1 MSNASIST
9 NKLSIGYDATIVQRD
24 LSFSLKPGEMVCML
38 GPNGCGKSTLLRTLA
53 GLQPPLEGE
62 FKLSTSDFTTSLNSK
77 LSSLNSKDIALVLT
91 ERLSMD
97 NTTVHD
103 VVALGRYPYSSFL
116 DGLTKEDEAII
127 ADSLRQVGFK
137 DSTLNSPTSLNSQLS
152 TLNSF
157 FNAHSDGEKQRI
169 LIAKALAQQTPI
181 ILLDEPTAHLDLPH
195 RLKQPVVLGYIV
207 AGVLVGPNLLG
218 ENIVSHENVEAW
230 GNIGVLFVLFCIGL
244 EFRLKNLFESG
255 KTALVGAATIIIGM
269 LVLGYGVGRFAL
281 LDNMNSL
288 FLAAMLCMSSTTIVM
303 KAIDEAGLSKARFVK
318 GATGILI
325 LEDIVAVVL
334 LVLLSSIA
342 VKNSFEGVE
351 LLKKVGVLA
360 ITLVVWFVVGIL
372 IIPTFLRKVRKYLND
387 ETLIILALGLC
398 LGMVLTAEEAG
409 FSSALGAF
417 VMGMVLAETLEAHRI
432 EHLMAPLKNVF
443 AAIFFVSVGMMIN
456 PASLVEYWSPI
467 LFVSLVIIV
476 GMIVFG
482 TLGCWW
488 GGETMKDAMSTGF
501 SFVQIG
507 EFSFIIAALG
517 SKLGVTDPAIY
528 PIIVAASVLTT
539 FLTPYIMKATVPCY
553 NFFYSHA
560 SARLK
565 EKIDRREL
573 EVAQAEQ
580 KTTGS
585 SENKFLAHSEKV
597 QHALRHTIVTKRVV
611 KLFFT
616 NMSENDKKEENHA

>member
-1 MSNASIST
+1 MITA
-9 NKLSIGYDATIVQRD
+9 GIV
-24 LSFSLKPGEMVCML
+24 SLL
-38 GPNGCGKSTLLRTLA
+38 
-53 GLQPPLEGE
+53 
-62 FKLSTSDFTTSLNSK
+62 FKL
-77 LSSLNSKDIALVLT
+77 
-91 ERLSMD
+91 
-97 NTTVHD
+97 
-103 VVALGRYPYSSFL
+103 
-116 DGLTKEDEAII
+116 
-127 ADSLRQVGFK
+127 
-137 DSTLNSPTSLNSQLS
+137 
-152 TLNSF
+152 
-157 FNAHSDGEKQRI
+157 
-169 LIAKALAQQTPI
+169 
-181 ILLDEPTAHLDLPH
+181 
-195 RLKQPVVLGYIV
+195 LKQPVVLGYIV
-207 AGVLVGPNLLG
+207 AGVLVGPNLFG
-218 ENIVSHENVEAW
+218 DNWVDPENVEAW

-244 EFRLKNLFESG
+244 EFRLKNLFQSG
-255 KTALVGAATIIIGM
+255 KVALVGAATIIVGM
-269 LVLGYGVGRFAL
+269 LVLGYGVGRSAL
-281 LDNMNSL
+281 MDNMNSL

-360 ITLVVWFVVGIL
+360 VTLVVWFVVGIL
-372 IIPTFLRKVRKYLND
+372 IIPTFLRKVRPYLND

-417 VMGMVLAETLEAHRI
+417 VMGMVLAETLESHRI

-456 PASLVEYWSPI
+456 PSSLVTYWPSI
-467 LFVSLVIIV
+467 LIVSIVIIV
-476 GMIVFG
+476 GMITFG

-528 PIIVAASVLTT
+528 PIIVASSVLTT

-553 NFFYSHA
+553 DFLYSHA
-560 SARLK
+560 SPRLK
-565 EKIDRREL
+565 AKIDRREAD
-573 EVAQAEQ
+573 VAKAE
-580 KTTGS
+580 KAAANAS
-585 SENKFLAHSEKV
+585 AEDKFQLHREKANRV
-597 QHALRHTIVTKRVV
+597 LRHTVVAKRVV
-611 KLFFT
+611 NLFFE
-616 NMSENDKKEENHA
+616 NMSENDKV

>member
-1 MSNASIST
+1 MVHDLYILMITA
-9 NKLSIGYDATIVQRD
+9 GIV
-24 LSFSLKPGEMVCML
+24 SLL
-38 GPNGCGKSTLLRTLA
+38 
-53 GLQPPLEGE
+53 
-62 FKLSTSDFTTSLNSK
+62 FKL
-77 LSSLNSKDIALVLT
+77 
-91 ERLSMD
+91 
-97 NTTVHD
+97 
-103 VVALGRYPYSSFL
+103 
-116 DGLTKEDEAII
+116 
-127 ADSLRQVGFK
+127 
-137 DSTLNSPTSLNSQLS
+137 
-152 TLNSF
+152 
-157 FNAHSDGEKQRI
+157 
-169 LIAKALAQQTPI
+169 
-181 ILLDEPTAHLDLPH
+181 
-195 RLKQPVVLGYIV
+195 LKQPVVLGYIV

-218 ENIVSHENVEAW
+218 ENLVNPENVEAW
-230 GNIGVLFVLFCIGL
+230 GNVGVLFVLFCIGL

-255 KTALVGAATIIIGM
+255 KTALIGAATIIFGM
-269 LVLGYGVGRFAL
+269 MLLGYGVGRFSL

-318 GATGILI
+318 GATSILI
-325 LEDIVAVVL
+325 FEDIVAVVL

-342 VKNSFEGVE
+342 VKNSFEGIE

-360 ITLVVWFVVGIL
+360 VTLVIWFVVGIL
-372 IIPTFLRKVRKYLND
+372 VIPTLIRKVRPYLND

-456 PASLVEYWSPI
+456 PASLVTYWSSI
-467 LFVSLVIIV
+467 LFVSVVIIV
-476 GMIVFG
+476 GMITFG

-488 GGETMKDAMSTGF
+488 GGETFKDSMQTGF

-539 FLTPYIMKATVPCY
+539 FLTPYIMKATIPCY
-553 NFFYSHA
+553 NFLYNHVSP
-560 SARLK
+560 RLRN
-565 EKIDRREL
+565 KIDQREQAV
-573 EVAQAEQ
+573 EQAEQ
-580 KTTGS
+580 QATTS
-585 SENKFLAHSEKV
+585 SETTFLSHADKV
-597 QHALRHTIVTKRVV
+597 QHALRKTVITKRVV
-611 KLFFT
+611 KLFYT
-616 NMSENDKKEENHA
+616 NMSENDKEGEKRK